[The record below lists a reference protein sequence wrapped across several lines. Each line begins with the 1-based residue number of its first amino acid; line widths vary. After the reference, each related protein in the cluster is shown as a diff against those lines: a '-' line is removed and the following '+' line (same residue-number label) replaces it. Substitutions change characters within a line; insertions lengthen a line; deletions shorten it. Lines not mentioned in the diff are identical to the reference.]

1 MVSKGYR
8 LTFFTNHNKKNKMNM
23 LKNLQNKI
31 LISGI
36 NRTKKIWNSTISKKF
51 NIKLMIFCNN
61 KDILKN

>member
-1 MVSKGYR
+1 
-8 LTFFTNHNKKNKMNM
+8 M

-61 KDILKN
+61 KDI